1 MLIKG
6 DKKNRGKWKIGI
18 VEKLFPGRDGIVRA
32 VRLRS
37 GKLYLERPVQH
48 LFPLELACDM
58 TTVEPIAT
66 LNAEAPMF
74 TSKRSAAQ
82 EARGRIAAIAEE
94 ERRD

>member
-1 MLIKG
+1 ME
-6 DKKNRGKWKIGI
+6 NWYRGETVPRTRWYSESRTVAVGEI
-18 VEKLFPGRDGIVRA
+18 VFRA
-32 VRLRS
+32 T
-37 GKLYLERPVQH
+37 VQH

-66 LNAEAPMF
+66 LNAEAPTF